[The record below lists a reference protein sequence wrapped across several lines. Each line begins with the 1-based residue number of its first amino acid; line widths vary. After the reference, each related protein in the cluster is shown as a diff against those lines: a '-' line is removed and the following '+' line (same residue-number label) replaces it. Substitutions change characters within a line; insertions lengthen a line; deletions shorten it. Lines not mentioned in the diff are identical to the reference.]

1 MSLSETNSRRV
12 GRRLVPYPGL
22 KERGI
27 PFTRVHLRR
36 LEGAGKFPQHID
48 LGENTIAWFED
59 ELDAFIEQKAAA
71 RPPRRMK
78 PPPQRA
84 TSPG

>member
-1 MSLSETNSRRV
+1 MSLSESTARRA
-12 GRRLVPYPGL
+12 GRRLVPYPAL

-36 LEGAGKFPQHID
+36 LEEAGLFPRHID

-59 ELDAFIEQKAAA
+59 EIDDLIE
-71 RPPRRMK
+71 RK
-78 PPPQRA
+78 PPSVTP
-84 TSPG
+84 S

>member
-1 MSLSETNSRRV
+1 MSLSETTDRPTS
-12 GRRLVPYPGL
+12 RRLVPYPAL

-36 LEGAGKFPQHID
+36 LEDAGKFPLHID

-59 ELDAFIEQKAAA
+59 ELDAFIERKAAERDA
-71 RPPRRMK
+71 KRHAKRANPR
-78 PPPQRA
+78 
-84 TSPG
+84 

>member
-1 MSLSETNSRRV
+1 MALSETTARRS

-36 LEGAGKFPQHID
+36 LEDADKFPQHID

-59 ELDAFIEQKAAA
+59 EIDDYLEQKAAA
-71 RPPRRMK
+71 RRRRNAAAK
-78 PPPQRA
+78 A
-84 TSPG
+84 ETAA